1 LDWSIRL
8 WPSMVSPA
16 NPTHF
21 WREAPERCS
30 TTTYAW
36 WAAPVLTHVLAGLA
50 DDVGDELPQ
59 AAMTRASIALA
70 HMRRLRTSIPPGGQP
85 SRTRR
90 GKPTARKLPYRCA
103 RTGRRYGRS
112 GLLACG
118 SPPRPAFPRLFTSV
132 VFVGQGLPAHSCATA
147 PVSHRIPLVPIGI
160 LARSGGSRRLRAFGE
175 HLFHGLAVGP
185 ERALLAALPCL
196 VHPRLAEIPVE
207 PDLHGHGA

>member
-1 LDWSIRL
+1 MDWSMRL

-36 WAAPVLTHVLAGLA
+36 CAAPALAQVLAGLA

-59 AAMTRASIALA
+59 AAMRRASAALA
-70 HMRRLRTSIPPGGQP
+70 HMRRLRTWIPPGGQP

-90 GKPTARKLPYRCA
+90 RKPTARKLPYRCA
-103 RTGRRYGRS
+103 RTGRRSGRS

-118 SPPRPAFPRLFTSV
+118 SSPQPAFPRHLTSV
-132 VFVGQGLPAHSCATA
+132 VLVGRGS
-147 PVSHRIPLVPIGI
+147 PLTV
-160 LARSGGSRRLRAFGE
+160 ARQLRFRTG
-175 HLFHGLAVGP
+175 FP
-185 ERALLAALPCL
+185 WYP
-196 VHPRLAEIPVE
+196 
-207 PDLHGHGA
+207 